1 MSPKDINSPTLPTFK
16 QENLWL
22 QSLTHRSYANEN
34 PGNEHNERLEFLG
47 DAILQFVVGDF
58 LYQRYPHFAEAE
70 LTRLRSQLV
79 DEVQLAKFAQS
90 LNIGDFICLGNGAK
104 KSGEQQ
110 NPSLLSDT
118 LEAIIGAYFL
128 DAGLEPVQ
136 DFVHGLLLSVVE
148 EFQTTNSPNFKN
160 NLIDVKNQ
168 LQQWALKEFGP
179 DGLPEYF
186 LIEET
191 GPDHAR
197 EFTFGVRIRDKI
209 YGQGKGVRKQE
220 ATKAAAI
227 AALEKIYG

>member
-1 MSPKDINSPTLPTFK
+1 MSPKYPNLPTLPTFK

-22 QSLTHRSYANEN
+22 QALTHRSYANEN

-58 LYQRYPHFAEAE
+58 LYRRYPHFAEAE

-79 DEVQLAKFAQS
+79 DEKQLAKFAQN
-90 LNIGDFICLGNGAK
+90 LKLGDFMRLGNGAK

-118 LEAIIGAYFL
+118 LEAVIGAYFL
-128 DAGLEPVQ
+128 DAGLEPVR

-148 EFQTTNSPNFKN
+148 EFQMTNSPNFKN
-160 NLIDVKNQ
+160 NLVDVKNQ

-186 LIEET
+186 LIQET

-197 EFTFGVRIRDKI
+197 EFIFGVRIRDKV
-209 YGQGKGVRKQE
+209 YAQGKGVRKQE

>member
-1 MSPKDINSPTLPTFK
+1 MSPKYPNSPTLPTFK
-16 QENLWL
+16 SENLWL
-22 QSLTHRSYANEN
+22 QALTHRSYANEN

-47 DAILQFVVGDF
+47 DAILQFIVGNF

-79 DEVQLAKFAQS
+79 DEVQLAKFAQI
-90 LNIGDFICLGNGAK
+90 LKIGEFIRLGNGAK

-128 DAGLEPVQ
+128 DAGLEPVRE
-136 DFVHGLLLSVVE
+136 FIHTLLLGVVE
-148 EFQTTNSPNFKN
+148 DFQTTNSSSFKN
-160 NLIDVKNQ
+160 NLVDVKNQ

-197 EFTFGVRIRDKI
+197 EFTFGVRIQNKV

>member
-1 MSPKDINSPTLPTFK
+1 MSPKYPNPPTLPTFK
-16 QENLWL
+16 QKNLWL
-22 QSLTHRSYANEN
+22 QALTHRSYANEN

-79 DEVQLAKFAQS
+79 DEVQLAKFAQI
-90 LNIGDFICLGNGAK
+90 LKIGEFIRLGNGAK

-128 DAGLEPVQ
+128 DAGLEPVRE
-136 DFVHGLLLSVVE
+136 FIHTLLLGVVE
-148 EFQTTNSPNFKN
+148 EFQTTNSSSFKN
-160 NLIDVKNQ
+160 NLVDVKNQ

-197 EFTFGVRIRDKI
+197 EFTFGVRIQNKV

>member
-1 MSPKDINSPTLPTFK
+1 MFPKYPNPPTLPTFK
-16 QENLWL
+16 QKNLWL
-22 QSLTHRSYANEN
+22 QALTHRSYANEN

-79 DEVQLAKFAQS
+79 DEVQLAKFAQI
-90 LNIGDFICLGNGAK
+90 LKIGEFIRLGNGAK

-128 DAGLEPVQ
+128 DAGLEPVRE
-136 DFVHGLLLSVVE
+136 FIHTLLLGVVE
-148 EFQTTNSPNFKN
+148 DFQTTNSSSFKN

-197 EFTFGVRIRDKI
+197 EFTFGVRIQNKV

>member
-1 MSPKDINSPTLPTFK
+1 MSPKYPNPPTLPTFK
-16 QENLWL
+16 SENLWL
-22 QSLTHRSYANEN
+22 QALTHRSYANEN

-58 LYQRYPHFAEAE
+58 LYRRYPHFAEAE

-79 DEVQLAKFAQS
+79 DEKQLAKFAQI
-90 LNIGDFICLGNGAK
+90 LKIGEFIRLGNGAK

-128 DAGLEPVQ
+128 DAGLEPVRE
-136 DFVHGLLLSVVE
+136 FIHTLLLGVVE
-148 EFQTTNSPNFKN
+148 EFQTTNFPK
-160 NLIDVKNQ
+160 IDDKSR
-168 LQQWALKEFGP
+168 LQQWALAEFGP
-179 DGLPEYF
+179 EGLPEYF

-191 GPDHAR
+191 GPDPAW
-197 EFTFGVRIRDKI
+197 EFTFGVRIQGKV

>member
-1 MSPKDINSPTLPTFK
+1 MSPKYPNLPTLPTFK

-22 QSLTHRSYANEN
+22 QALTHRSYANEN

-47 DAILQFVVGDF
+47 DAILQFVVGNF
-58 LYQRYPHFAEAE
+58 LYQRYPHFSEAE

-79 DEVQLAKFAQS
+79 DEKQLAKFAQI
-90 LNIGDFICLGNGAK
+90 LKIGEFIRLGNGAK

-118 LEAIIGAYFL
+118 FEAIIGAYFL
-128 DAGLEPVQ
+128 DAGLEPVRE
-136 DFVHGLLLSVVE
+136 FIHTLLLGVVE
-148 EFQTTNSPNFKN
+148 EFQTTNSPSFKH
-160 NLIDVKNQ
+160 NLVDVKNQ

-197 EFTFGVRIRDKI
+197 EFIFGVRIRNKV
-209 YGQGKGVRKQE
+209 YGQGKGARKQE

>member
-1 MSPKDINSPTLPTFK
+1 MSPKYPNPPTLPTFK

-22 QSLTHRSYANEN
+22 QALTHRSYANEN

-79 DEVQLAKFAQS
+79 DEVQLAKFAQI
-90 LNIGDFICLGNGAK
+90 LKIGEFIRLGNGAK

-128 DAGLEPVQ
+128 DAGLEPVRE
-136 DFVHGLLLSVVE
+136 FIHTLLLGVVE
-148 EFQTTNSPNFKN
+148 EFQTTNSSSFKN
-160 NLIDVKNQ
+160 NLVDVKNQ

-197 EFTFGVRIRDKI
+197 EFTFGVRIQNKV

>member
-1 MSPKDINSPTLPTFK
+1 MLPKYPNPPTLPSFK

-22 QSLTHRSYANEN
+22 QALTHRSYANEN
-34 PGNEHNERLEFLG
+34 PGNDHNERLEFLG

-79 DEVQLAKFAQS
+79 DEVQLAKFAQI
-90 LNIGDFICLGNGAK
+90 LKIGEFIRLGNGAK

-128 DAGLEPVQ
+128 DAGLEPVRE
-136 DFVHGLLLSVVE
+136 FIHTLLLGVVE
-148 EFQTTNSPNFKN
+148 EFQTTNSPSFKH
-160 NLIDVKNQ
+160 NLVDVKNQ

-197 EFTFGVRIRDKI
+197 EFTFGVRIQNKV

>member
-1 MSPKDINSPTLPTFK
+1 MSSKYPNSPILPTFK
-16 QENLWL
+16 SENLWL
-22 QSLTHRSYANEN
+22 QALTHRSYANEN

-47 DAILQFVVGDF
+47 DAILQFVVGNF
-58 LYQRYPHFAEAE
+58 LYQRYPQFAEAE

-79 DEVQLAKFAQS
+79 DEVQLAKFAQI
-90 LNIGDFICLGNGAK
+90 LKIGEFIRLGNGAK

-128 DAGLEPVQ
+128 DAGLEPVRE
-136 DFVHGLLLSVVE
+136 FIHALLLGVVE

-160 NLIDVKNQ
+160 NLVDVKNQ
-168 LQQWALKEFGP
+168 LQQWALAEFGV
-179 DGLPEYF
+179 LPEYF
-186 LIEET
+186 LIDET

-197 EFTFGVRIRDKI
+197 EFIFGVRIRDKV
-209 YGQGKGVRKQE
+209 YAQGKGARKQE
-220 ATKAAAI
+220 ATKVAAI

>member
-22 QSLTHRSYANEN
+22 QALTHRSYANEN

-47 DAILQFVVGDF
+47 DAILQFVVGNF

-90 LNIGDFICLGNGAK
+90 LNIGDFIRLGNGAK

>member
-1 MSPKDINSPTLPTFK
+1 MSPKYPNPPTLPSFK
-16 QENLWL
+16 SENFWL
-22 QSLTHRSYANEN
+22 QALTHRSYANEN

-79 DEVQLAKFAQS
+79 DEVQLAKFAQI
-90 LNIGDFICLGNGAK
+90 LKIGDFIRLGNGAK
-104 KSGEQQ
+104 RSGEQQ

-118 LEAIIGAYFL
+118 LEAIVGAYFL
-128 DAGLEPVQ
+128 DAGLEPVRE
-136 DFVHGLLLSVVE
+136 FIHALLLGVVE

-160 NLIDVKNQ
+160 NLVDVKNQ
-168 LQQWALKEFGP
+168 LQQWALAEFGV
-179 DGLPEYF
+179 LPEYF

-197 EFTFGVRIRDKI
+197 EFTFGVRIRDKV
-209 YGQGKGVRKQE
+209 YAQGKGVRKQE

>member
-1 MSPKDINSPTLPTFK
+1 
-16 QENLWL
+16 
-22 QSLTHRSYANEN
+22 
-34 PGNEHNERLEFLG
+34 
-47 DAILQFVVGDF
+47 
-58 LYQRYPHFAEAE
+58 
-70 LTRLRSQLV
+70 V
-79 DEVQLAKFAQS
+79 DEKQLAKFAQK
-90 LNIGDFICLGNGAK
+90 LKLGEFIRLGNGAK

-128 DAGLEPVQ
+128 DAGLEPVR
-136 DFVHGLLLSVVE
+136 DFVHTLLLGVLE
-148 EFQTTNSPNFKN
+148 EFQTTNSPSFKN
-160 NLIDVKNQ
+160 NLVDVKNQ

-186 LIEET
+186 LIQET

-197 EFTFGVRIRDKI
+197 EFTFGVRIQGKV
-209 YGQGKGVRKQE
+209 YAQGKGVRKQE

>member
-1 MSPKDINSPTLPTFK
+1 MSPKYPNFPTLPTFK
-16 QENLWL
+16 QKNLWL
-22 QSLTHRSYANEN
+22 HALTHRSYANEN

-79 DEVQLAKFAQS
+79 DEVQLAKFAQV
-90 LNIGDFICLGNGAK
+90 LKIGDFIRLGNGAK
-104 KSGEQQ
+104 RSGEQQ

-128 DAGLEPVQ
+128 DAGLEPVR
-136 DFVHGLLLSVVE
+136 DFIHGLLLSVVE
-148 EFQTTNSPNFKN
+148 DFQTTSNAAFKN
-160 NLIDVKNQ
+160 NLVDVKNQ

-197 EFTFGVRIRDKI
+197 EFTFGVRIQGQV
-209 YGQGKGVRKQE
+209 YGRGKGVRKQE

>member
-1 MSPKDINSPTLPTFK
+1 MSPKYPNPPTLPTFK
-16 QENLWL
+16 QKNLWL
-22 QSLTHRSYANEN
+22 QALTHRSYANEN

-79 DEVQLAKFAQS
+79 DEVQLAKFAQI
-90 LNIGDFICLGNGAK
+90 LKIGEFIRLGNGAK

-128 DAGLEPVQ
+128 DAGLEPVRQ
-136 DFVHGLLLSVVE
+136 FIHTLLLGVVE
-148 EFQTTNSPNFKN
+148 DFQTTNSSSFKN

-197 EFTFGVRIRDKI
+197 EFTFGVRIQNKV

>member
-1 MSPKDINSPTLPTFK
+1 MSPKYPNPPTLPTFK

-22 QSLTHRSYANEN
+22 QALTHRSYANEN

-47 DAILQFVVGDF
+47 DAILQFVVGNF

-79 DEVQLAKFAQS
+79 DEVQLAKFAQI
-90 LNIGDFICLGNGAK
+90 LKIGEFIRLGNGAK

-128 DAGLEPVQ
+128 DAGLEPVRE
-136 DFVHGLLLSVVE
+136 FIHTLLLGVVE
-148 EFQTTNSPNFKN
+148 DFQTTNSPNFKN
-160 NLIDVKNQ
+160 NLVDVKNQ
-168 LQQWALKEFGP
+168 LQQWALAEFGV
-179 DGLPEYF
+179 LPEYF
-186 LIEET
+186 LIDET

-197 EFTFGVRIRDKI
+197 EFIFGVRIRDKV
-209 YGQGKGVRKQE
+209 YAQGKGVRKQE

>member
-1 MSPKDINSPTLPTFK
+1 MFPKYPNPPTLPTFK

-22 QSLTHRSYANEN
+22 QALTHRSYANEN
-34 PGNEHNERLEFLG
+34 PGNDHNERLEFLG

-79 DEVQLAKFAQS
+79 DEVQLAKFAQI
-90 LNIGDFICLGNGAK
+90 LKIGEFIRLGNGAK

-128 DAGLEPVQ
+128 DAGLEPVRE
-136 DFVHGLLLSVVE
+136 FIHTLLLGVVE
-148 EFQTTNSPNFKN
+148 EFQTTNSSSFKN

-197 EFTFGVRIRDKI
+197 EFTFGVRIQNKV